1 MISAK
6 YDQGYIG
13 DIPIKGKYRSLKAPW
28 RSIIK
33 GVDWFLSHT
42 HWKLNNGENNSFW
55 NGAWTE
61 KSPLP
66 NRGSL
71 HFLIFRRVVL
81 KTCGAQTLLI
91 GSPTKKTF
99 MEFRNSIVWNY
110 MKYFLSAPDNNGG
123 ADALIWKLNSN
134 YQFNVASIKK
144 AIHANE
150 QNDGIK
156 INPIILQNL

>member
-1 MISAK
+1 
-6 YDQGYIG
+6 
-13 DIPIKGKYRSLKAPW
+13 
-28 RSIIK
+28 
-33 GVDWFLSHT
+33 
-42 HWKLNNGENNSFW
+42 
-55 NGAWTE
+55 
-61 KSPLP
+61 
-66 NRGSL
+66 
-71 HFLIFRRVVL
+71 
-81 KTCGAQTLLI
+81 
-91 GSPTKKTF
+91 
-99 MEFRNSIVWNY
+99 